1 MIYGIPGSYELALFS
16 PYEIK
21 VSEDA
26 AFKKGMLA
34 IKGSVFVGG
43 NVVNSN
49 GFLII
54 EKKAAA

>member
-1 MIYGIPGSYELALFS
+1 LFS

-34 IKGSVFVGG
+34 IRGSVMVGG
-43 NVVNSN
+43 NVVSSN

-54 EKKAAA
+54 DKKASA